1 VTVDER
7 LRRLEGCLLLLSHVV
22 LPPEQGE
29 IAGNASLV
37 AFMETI
43 NEIHLELLD
52 WQRTRG

>member
-1 VTVDER
+1 M
-7 LRRLEGCLLLLSHVV
+7 V

-29 IAGNASLV
+29 TAGNANLV